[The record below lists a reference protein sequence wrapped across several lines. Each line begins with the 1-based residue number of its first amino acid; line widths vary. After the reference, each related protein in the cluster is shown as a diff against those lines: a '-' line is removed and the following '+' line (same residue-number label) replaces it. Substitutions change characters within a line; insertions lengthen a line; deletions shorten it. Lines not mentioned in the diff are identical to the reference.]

1 MSILESDYIEPARP
15 YSQDELRD
23 MRLNLYR
30 QLKLGKE
37 KAYHHKCRHVYIV
50 KENSKKEKE
59 IQSNSVDIGNCSV
72 CWKLSKTPLGIRN
85 RAYDLV
91 KAYNSD
97 FSTDSDHLSYNLYDL
112 ENIYYRWLYLE

>member
-1 MSILESDYIEPARP
+1 MSILESDYIEPTRP

-23 MRLNLYR
+23 MRLHLYR

-37 KAYHHKCRHVYIV
+37 KAYHNKCRHVYIT

-59 IQSNSVDIGNCSV
+59 IKDNSPDIGNCSV
-72 CWKLSKTPLGIRN
+72 CWKVSKTHNSIRHK
-85 RAYDLV
+85 AYDLV
-91 KAYNSD
+91 KAYNSE
-97 FSTDSDHLSYNLYDL
+97 FSSEPEHLTYNLIDL

>member
-1 MSILESDYIEPARP
+1 MSILESDYIEPTRP

-23 MRLNLYR
+23 MRLHLYR

-37 KAYHHKCRHVYIV
+37 KAYHSKCRHTYIV

-59 IQSNSVDIGNCSV
+59 IKSNSGDIGNCSV
-72 CWKLSKTPLGIRN
+72 CWKLSKTPSSIRN
-85 RAYDLV
+85 RAYDLI

-97 FSTDSDHLSYNLYDL
+97 FGIEPDYISYNLNDL

>member
-37 KAYHHKCRHVYIV
+37 KAYHHKCRHIYIV

-72 CWKLSKTPLGIRN
+72 CWKLSKTPSGIRN

-112 ENIYYRWLYLE
+112 ENNYYRWLYLE